1 MKYWR
6 CMSSKKTRRFTE
18 KKGKKRLHW
27 MIASESQNKTGFR
40 KRKERN
46 GLATSTGC
54 HFLKENA
61 SMYLYEL
68 VLLSGKVPEIL
79 FRKLITVAVQHEGAF
94 CRGANCTNNTVH
106 IQRKF
111 ELISKV
117 TN

>member
-1 MKYWR
+1 
-6 CMSSKKTRRFTE
+6 
-18 KKGKKRLHW
+18 

-40 KRKERN
+40 KRSERN
-46 GLATSTGC
+46 GLASSTC
-54 HFLKENA
+54 YHFFKKNGLHVFIF
-61 SMYLYEL
+61 L